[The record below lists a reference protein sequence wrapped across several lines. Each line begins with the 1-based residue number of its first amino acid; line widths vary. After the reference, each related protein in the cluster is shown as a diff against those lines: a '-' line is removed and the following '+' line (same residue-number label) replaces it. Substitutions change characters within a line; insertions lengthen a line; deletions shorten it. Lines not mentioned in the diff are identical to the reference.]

1 MKFPKS
7 LHAAVVMIVAAAA
20 AQACAQVK
28 VNSDAYVWYDGG
40 KPRQVQVDRSLVAE
54 FGGRDD
60 AGAEPV
66 ARANGVRIWRQQDQA
81 ATRAV
86 AEGKSSPVFRDS
98 EGGVMRALPGN
109 VIVRLDPS
117 WSDEQV
123 AAWLTQNGLTEL
135 RRLPIGRNVL
145 VLSAPP
151 GLAALELANRLQ
163 QSGKVVSAQPEWWEQ
178 RSTR

>member
-1 MKFPKS
+1 MKFLKS
-7 LHAAVVMIVAAAA
+7 RHAAVIVIVAAAA

-28 VNSDAYVWYDGG
+28 NTSDAYVWYDGG

-60 AGAEPV
+60 AGTEPV
-66 ARANGVRIWRQQDQA
+66 TRADGVRIWRQQDQA
-81 ATRAV
+81 ATRAA

-98 EGGVMRALPGN
+98 GGGVMRALPGN

-145 VLSAPP
+145 VLSSPP
-151 GLAALELANRLQ
+151 GLPALELANRLQ